1 MELNEKLIEAII
13 MSATAGQFGTQIIEE
28 TFKLS
33 IEKLDAAKKELTLHL
48 LSGAVAF
55 SAYFFTNE
63 NFVAKAAALSFLS
76 GVFAEA
82 ALKMLK
88 KKNASTDK
96 ATELAIK
103 LEQKER
109 EELEEELKSLKEE
122 VKKLQ
127 GEKDVQA

>member
-1 MELNEKLIEAII
+1 MELNEKLIETII

-48 LSGAVAF
+48 LSGGVSF

-63 NFVAKAAALSFLS
+63 SFIVKAAALAFLS

-82 ALKMLK
+82 ALKLLK
-88 KKNASTDK
+88 KKNENVTLRSA
-96 ATELAIK
+96 ELSK
-103 LEQKER
+103 QLED
-109 EELEEELKSLKEE
+109 LEKDDLKKQLDFLQEELKKAQESKN
-122 VKKLQ
+122 
-127 GEKDVQA
+127 A

>member
-1 MELNEKLIEAII
+1 MELNEQLIEAIV

-48 LSGAVAF
+48 MSGAVSF

-63 NFVAKAAALSFLS
+63 SFVVKAAALAFVS

-82 ALKMLK
+82 ALKLLK
-88 KKNASTDK
+88 KKNENVSLRSA
-96 ATELAIK
+96 ELSK
-103 LEQKER
+103 QLDDLEKD
-109 EELEEELKSLKEE
+109 ELKKQLSFLEDKI
-122 VKKLQ
+122 KKIQ
-127 GEKDVQA
+127 ESKND

>member
-1 MELNEKLIEAII
+1 MELNEQLIETII

-48 LSGAVAF
+48 LSGAVSF

-63 NFVAKAAALSFLS
+63 SFVAKAAALAFLS

-82 ALKMLK
+82 ALKLLK
-88 KKNASTDK
+88 KKNESATDK
-96 ATELAIK
+96 TTELAIK

-109 EELEEELKSLKEE
+109 EELEDKVKFLEEKIS
-122 VKKLQ
+122 KLQ
-127 GEKDVQA
+127 ESKNV

>member
-1 MELNEKLIEAII
+1 MELNEQLIETII

-48 LSGAVAF
+48 LSGAVSF

-63 NFVAKAAALSFLS
+63 SFVAKAAALAFLS

-82 ALKMLK
+82 ALKLLK
-88 KKNASTDK
+88 KKNESAIDK
-96 ATELAIK
+96 TTELAIK

-109 EELEEELKSLKEE
+109 EELEDKVKFLEEKIS
-122 VKKLQ
+122 KLQ
-127 GEKDVQA
+127 ESKNV

>member
-1 MELNEKLIEAII
+1 MELNEQLIETII

-48 LSGAVAF
+48 LSGGVSF

-63 NFVAKAAALSFLS
+63 SFIAKAAALAFLS

-82 ALKMLK
+82 ALKLLK
-88 KKNASTDK
+88 KKNESVVDK
-96 ATELAIK
+96 TTELAIK

-109 EELEEELKSLKEE
+109 EELEDKVKSLEEL
-122 VKKLQ
+122 VTKLQ
-127 GEKDVQA
+127 ESKNV

>member
-1 MELNEKLIEAII
+1 MELNEQLIETII

-48 LSGAVAF
+48 LSGGVSF

-63 NFVAKAAALSFLS
+63 SFIVKAAALAFLS

-82 ALKMLK
+82 ALKLLK
-88 KKNASTDK
+88 KKNESAVDK
-96 ATELAIK
+96 TTELAIK

-109 EELEEELKSLKEE
+109 EELEDKVKSLEEL
-122 VKKLQ
+122 VTKLQ
-127 GEKDVQA
+127 ESKNV